1 MKISDELIA
10 CYVEGT
16 VTAEELDFVRRYL
29 CEHPEEYERI
39 LCLIDNDTADYL
51 GEQLEIS
58 NNCISMD
65 KSSFSDI
72 AYKSVRK
79 HREYGHP
86 AYKSLNYKN
95 RGIFLSYAL
104 RYYVKPKKRPGSLEA
119 SGPVIVLSR
128 QCHSAG

>member
-39 LCLIDNDTADYL
+39 LCLMDNDTADYL

-72 AYKSVRK
+72 AYSAAAFAPKQNM
-79 HREYGHP
+79 
-86 AYKSLNYKN
+86 L
-95 RGIFLSYAL
+95 F
-104 RYYVKPKKRPGSLEA
+104 KPKNESPKA
-119 SGPVIVLSR
+119 KVSGLYDRLSR
-128 QCHSAG
+128 MSNELDEII